1 MEATALSLG
10 KSVLDGALSY
20 AKSAISEEVALQLGV
35 QRDHAFIRDELE
47 MMQSF
52 LMVAHDEQVAHKVLM
67 TWVKQVRDV
76 AYDAEDCLQEFSIHL
91 KKPSWWRL
99 PCTLQERRRI
109 AKQMKELRARV
120 ENVSQRNLRYQLIK
134 SAGPKLASAAE
145 LSSVT
150 AAAMFGVDEARH
162 AAKHDK
168 SNEDLGT
175 SGDVGQT
182 SIINAAYENPDI
194 KRKFPCR
201 AWVRVLHPF
210 NPNDFIQ
217 SLVKQFRS
225 TVGIDILL
233 EIEKTGKE
241 LSLEFT
247 KYVNE
252 NSYLVVLN
260 DMTTFEEWKG
270 IKACF
275 PDNKKGSRIIVCTP
289 QVEVASLCTGQE
301 SQVLKLKQ
309 LSTNQ
314 TIYAFYEKDSWDR
327 MKLPMPTYRSNVATP
342 STSNSVAPTNEIHG
356 NQSKGS
362 DEKNV
367 VTKSLTRAK
376 TIGNAFYESQLIG
389 REKEKSDLIK
399 LILNKLGQQFSVI
412 SVWGMGGIGK
422 TILVKDV
429 YQGQDL
435 ISMFE
440 KRVFVTVMRP
450 FILKDLL
457 KSIVM
462 QLAGADSS
470 KKKEA
475 IDFVGGTR
483 NKVATLEAEKLIE
496 ELARL
501 LEGKKCLIVFD
512 DLSCTAEW
520 DIIVQSFPK
529 LDNTSRIIITTR
541 EESIA
546 KHCSKKQ
553 ENIYRLK
560 VLDHSD
566 ALDLFTRKVFI
577 KEEINLEKHPE
588 LIEEAKFILKKCNGL
603 PLAIVTI
610 GGFLANQPKT
620 AIEWRKLNEHI
631 GAELEMNPE
640 LEAIRIILGKSYDG
654 LPYHLKSCFLYLSI
668 FPEDHK
674 VSRRRLMRRWTVEG
688 YSREI
693 REKSAEEIADGYF
706 MELLGRS
713 MILPYQES
721 VHSRKGID
729 SCQVHDL
736 MREISISKSKEENL
750 VFRLEE
756 GCSLNTHGAVRHL
769 TINSNWE
776 GDKGEF
782 ESTVDLS
789 RIRSLTVFGKW
800 RSFFISDKMSL
811 LRVLDLENTEYLL
824 DHHLEQIGKLLHL
837 KYLSLRGCE
846 GIFHLPESLG
856 NLKQLQTLDIK
867 NTRVMKLPNT
877 IINLRK
883 LQFLHAQHSGFHGHK
898 SYEEFASGFYRDNPL
913 PEVFRNKAYLL
924 TAISVLFCVMCCAPR
939 PQGYEALNRRDMNG
953 VCCYMLNFVLREL
966 NLHGVE
972 LPRGFRK
979 LRALQTLSAV
989 NVARGK
995 GILKEIKRLTK
1006 LRKLAVG
1013 GVNKKNNQEFCAT
1026 LADLCHLESLSVH
1039 STGEPGLSGCLDEMS
1054 SPPKMLQSLKLHG
1067 NLVKLPKWVKLL
1079 HNLAKLKLEKT
1090 KLSGL
1095 DATIGVLGKLPNL
1108 SILRLL
1114 GNSFTGDDLHLTFH
1128 GDELF
1133 QSLTVLQLNGID
1145 GLVSVEFK
1153 EGTMPMLEVLLFRE
1167 GNTSTLLSGLSSLSS
1182 LRELLLE
1189 GTYRT
1194 LVLDH
1199 LRAELARNPNKPVL
1213 KRR

>member
-52 LMVAHDEQVAHKVLM
+52 LMVAHDEHVAHKVLM

-120 ENVSQRNLRYQLIK
+120 EDVSQRNLRYQLIK

-150 AAAMFGVDEARH
+150 AAAMFGVDEARR

-168 SNEDLGT
+168 SNEDLVSLINKEGEGLRVVALWGT

-182 SIINAAYENPDI
+182 SFINAAYENPDI

-301 SQVLKLKQ
+301 SQVLELKQ
-309 LSTNQ
+309 LSTDQ

-376 TIGNAFYESQLIG
+376 TIGNAFYEL
-389 REKEKSDLIK
+389 
-399 LILNKLGQQFSVI
+399 
-412 SVWGMGGIGK
+412 WGMGGIGK

-435 ISMFE
+435 INMFE

-462 QLAGADSS
+462 QLAGENSS

-520 DIIVQSFPK
+520 DIVVQSFPK

-566 ALDLFTRKVFI
+566 ALDLFTRKVF

-631 GAELEMNPE
+631 GAELEMNPK

-706 MELLGRS
+706 MELLGPC
-713 MILPYQES
+713 L
-721 VHSRKGID
+721 D
-729 SCQVHDL
+729 
-736 MREISISKSKEENL
+736 
-750 VFRLEE
+750 RLEE

-769 TINSNWE
+769 TINNNWE

-811 LRVLDLENTEYLL
+811 LRVLDLENTEYLF

-837 KYLSLRGCE
+837 KYLSLRGCQ
-846 GIFHLPESLG
+846 GIFHLPDSLG

-867 NTRVMKLPNT
+867 STKVMKLPNT

-883 LQFLHAQHSGFHGHK
+883 LQFLHAQHSGF
-898 SYEEFASGFYRDNPL
+898 SYEEFASGFYKDPL
-913 PEVFRNKAYLL
+913 PEEFRNRACLL
-924 TAISVLFCVMCCAPR
+924 TAISVFSCVMCCAPR
-939 PQGYEALNRRDMNG
+939 PKGLEALNRRDMNG
-953 VCCYMLNFVLREL
+953 FWCYMFSFVLREL
-966 NLHGVE
+966 NLNGVE
-972 LPRGFRK
+972 LPRGIRK

-1013 GVNKKNNQEFCAT
+1013 GVNKKNSQEFCAT

-1090 KLSGL
+1090 KLSEL
-1095 DATIGVLGKLPNL
+1095 DATIGILGKLPNL

-1114 GNSFTGDDLHLTFH
+1114 GNSFAGDDLHLTFH

-1153 EGTMPMLEVLLFRE
+1153 EGAMPMLEVLLFRE

-1189 GTYRT
+1189 GTYWT
-1194 LVLDH
+1194 SVLDH